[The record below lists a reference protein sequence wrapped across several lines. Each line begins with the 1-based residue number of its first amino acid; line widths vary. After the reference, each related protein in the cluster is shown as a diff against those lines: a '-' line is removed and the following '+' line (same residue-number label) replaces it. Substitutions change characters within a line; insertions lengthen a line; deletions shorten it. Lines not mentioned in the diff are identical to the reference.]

1 MHSRLQLVCPSEHD
15 IYFNLNGDG
24 YAEPVTG
31 TVVLKDNTS
40 LSNTP
45 AQLQLRLVQIVVA
58 GNNNHRPLP
67 RDNKFL
73 SKIRRPFLGAPHQEE
88 ILATESCSIIEE
100 VIQSV
105 IPSDPGRDGSVH
117 LPFSIAI
124 PVNTPGSTNTPL
136 GKITYSIM
144 ATISTLE
151 GEIITT
157 VQPLRLTRH
166 LIPDRQ
172 CIQNRRSYP
181 KSTVIKEI
189 TLSQNLTTDPK
200 SEISLSANISLR
212 RVSPQSQR
220 DSEFRC
226 PTIRALHWRVEEVTR
241 LVDQNNNDL
250 RDTVENLI
258 CKRET
263 VREICSGK
271 QKGYW
276 SSNDNPLLKKKQK
289 SEEESTVEIA
299 LDISIPKNGN
309 MGPAIDGSCYGSF
322 QATPSM
328 TSEHN
333 ENEDLIILVEQR
345 LRVEFITG
353 EDTFD
358 ARNKNLV
365 DRRPLQPI
373 PSVNFPLLA
382 GSHVK
387 TDFEDLAFSGP
398 PRYEDITMSPPEY
411 ITLV

>member
-1 MHSRLQLVCPSEHD
+1 MHSRLQLVCPLEHD

-31 TVVLKDNTS
+31 TVALKDYTS

-58 GNNNHRPLP
+58 GIKNQRPLP

-88 ILATESCSIIEE
+88 TLATESCSIIEE
-100 VIQSV
+100 VTQSV
-105 IPSDPGRDGSVH
+105 ILSGPGRDGSVD

-124 PVNTPGSTNTPL
+124 PVNTPGSTNTLL
-136 GKITYSIM
+136 GKITYSII
-144 ATISTLE
+144 ATISTPE
-151 GEIITT
+151 AEIITI

-166 LIPDRQ
+166 LIPDRH

-220 DSEFRC
+220 NSEFRC
-226 PTIRALHWRVEEVTR
+226 PTIRAIHWRVEEVTR

-258 CKRET
+258 CKKEV
-263 VREICSGK
+263 VREICGGK

-276 SSNDNPLLKKKQK
+276 SSNDNPLLKKNQK
-289 SEEESTVEIA
+289 SEEDSTVEIA

-309 MGPAIDGSCYGSF
+309 MGPAIDGSCYASF
-322 QATPSM
+322 QATPNI
-328 TSEHN
+328 TSQHN

-345 LRVEFITG
+345 LRVEFVTG

-358 ARNKNLV
+358 ARNRNLV
-365 DRRPLQPI
+365 DRRPLQPT
-373 PSVNFPLLA
+373 PAVKFPLLA

-387 TDFEDLAFSGP
+387 TDFEDLTFSGP